1 MIHFF
6 DRHNDDEDDYHLLLH
21 DPFIVAHSIDESS
34 GVFMAISSFSMLM
47 NPLKAMLSG
56 WQVQIQG
63 DVTFKVCREDVAL
76 LGFGV
81 NSMGAKYNLCAL
93 SLIPQS
99 AEDQRAYSETWKAV
113 NRSIEML
120 LRKFKRCPLKDCML
134 CDIITVI
141 LQAGEVQELL
151 SQDHFAIPVAL
162 AGSDNNLSLWKLIS
176 HMQPCCNVSAT

>member
-1 MIHFF
+1 
-6 DRHNDDEDDYHLLLH
+6 
-21 DPFIVAHSIDESS
+21 
-34 GVFMAISSFSMLM
+34 MAISSFSILM

-81 NSMGAKYNLCAL
+81 NSMGAKYNLCVL
-93 SLIPQS
+93 SLIPHS
-99 AEDQRAYSETWKAV
+99 VEDQRAYSETWKAV

-120 LRKFKRCPLKDCML
+120 LREFKRCPLKDCML

-151 SQDHFAIPVAL
+151 SQDLFAIPVAL
-162 AGSDNNLSLWKLIS
+162 AGSDNNLSFANFVEADLPHATVLQCFSHLTGNTLPLIFFA
-176 HMQPCCNVSAT
+176 CR